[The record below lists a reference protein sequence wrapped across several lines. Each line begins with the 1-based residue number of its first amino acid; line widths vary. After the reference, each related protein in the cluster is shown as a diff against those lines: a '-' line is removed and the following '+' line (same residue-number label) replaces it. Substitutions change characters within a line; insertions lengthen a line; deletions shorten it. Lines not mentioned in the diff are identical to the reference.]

1 MIALFESEESDDLF
15 RPSNNRYSI
24 VDYPYRN
31 NLWVANELLQC
42 LLYDCLDYMTEKRLN
57 GVYIT
62 NIVSTTFT
70 LLIIQNHRRR
80 QALSITKEGL
90 NAMGRNNKIATDN
103 GAPE

>member
-1 MIALFESEESDDLF
+1 MHSKRIIA
-15 RPSNNRYSI
+15 
-24 VDYPYRN
+24 V
-31 NLWVANELLQC
+31 
-42 LLYDCLDYMTEKRLN
+42 LLYDCLVYMIEKRLN

-62 NIVSTTFT
+62 NSVSINLF
-70 LLIIQNHRRR
+70 IIQNHR

>member
-1 MIALFESEESDDLF
+1 MHSKRIIA
-15 RPSNNRYSI
+15 
-24 VDYPYRN
+24 V
-31 NLWVANELLQC
+31 
-42 LLYDCLDYMTEKRLN
+42 LLYDCLVYMTEKRLN

-62 NIVSTTFT
+62 NSVPINLFIT
-70 LLIIQNHRRR
+70 QNHRHR